1 MADGRIGH
9 IGERRDLLIRQ
20 GADFGPITETLTNP
34 DGSPVDLTGC
44 ICRGQ
49 IRRTPASAEVVAEF
63 VFEIAADPK
72 TGVVAWGLPNA
83 VTVALTAGDT
93 IREAASQYAY
103 DMEIEDASGRVLPWR
118 YGTAFVHR
126 EVTR

>member
-1 MADGRIGH
+1 MADRIGD

-44 ICRGQ
+44 LCRGQ
-49 IRRTPASAEVVAEF
+49 IRRTADDPEIVAEF

-72 TGVVAWGLPNA
+72 TGVVTWGLPNA
-83 VTVALTAGDT
+83 VTSALTAGASVKDPV
-93 IREAASQYAY
+93 SQYVY
-103 DMEIEDASGRVLPWR
+103 DQEIEDAAGRIIPWR
-118 YGTAFVHR
+118 YGSALVHR

>member
-1 MADGRIGH
+1 MADRIGD

-20 GADFGPITETLTNP
+20 GADFGPITETLVNP

-49 IRRTPASAEVVAEF
+49 IRRTVDDPEIAAEF
-63 VFEIAADPK
+63 VFQIATDPT
-72 TGVVAWGLPNA
+72 TGVVSWGLPNT
-83 VTVALTAGDT
+83 VTVALAAGATVKDP
-93 IREAASQYAY
+93 ASQYVY
-103 DMEIEDASGRVLPWR
+103 DQEIEDANGRIIPWR
-118 YGTAFVHR
+118 YGSALVHR

>member
-1 MADGRIGH
+1 MADRIGD

-44 ICRGQ
+44 LCRGQ
-49 IRRTPASAEVVAEF
+49 IRRTPDDPEIVAEF
-63 VFEIAADPK
+63 VFEIAADPT
-72 TGVVAWGLPNA
+72 TGVVIWGLPNT
-83 VTVALTAGDT
+83 VTAALPAGATVRD
-93 IREAASQYAY
+93 AASQYVY
-103 DMEIEDASGRVLPWR
+103 DQEIEDAAGRIIPWR
-118 YGTAFVHR
+118 YGAALVHR